1 MSTIKRPYAIVK
13 YAAKDN
19 KRMGGVTVTPPILLL
34 FYARKPDRGLWISN
48 IRFVAGIR
56 HKAETDI
63 V

>member
-1 MSTIKRPYAIVK
+1 
-13 YAAKDN
+13 
-19 KRMGGVTVTPPILLL
+19 MGGVTVTPPILLL